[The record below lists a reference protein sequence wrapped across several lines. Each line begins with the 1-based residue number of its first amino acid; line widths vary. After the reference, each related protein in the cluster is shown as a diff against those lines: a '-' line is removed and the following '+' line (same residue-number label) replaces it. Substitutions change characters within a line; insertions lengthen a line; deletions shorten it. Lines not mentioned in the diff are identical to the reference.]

1 MFITILHTLIS
12 PLSDT
17 VLFLIV
23 SPLQTHYII
32 TNLTL
37 HENRYLAPLA
47 FIPLFPGKLGKA
59 LFTSDG
65 AVLTELPL
73 S

>member
-1 MFITILHTLIS
+1 MFITILHTLTS

-23 SPLQTHYII
+23 SPLQTHIII
-32 TNLTL
+32 TNQVTL
-37 HENRYLAPLA
+37 YENRYLAPLA
-47 FIPLFPGKLGKA
+47 FIPLFPGKF

-65 AVLTELPL
+65 AVLTELSL